1 MRIHSVLQK
10 SLAGA
15 QGGSTQGRGK
25 MGKDDG
31 VELEADVGFKDGKK
45 EVFSPHG
52 LSDRQDSNRSSH
64 VDEDAQVFS
73 FGLPH
78 MSCSQLRHAEGFEV
92 HFCAARL
99 GCLGL

>member
-1 MRIHSVLQK
+1 
-10 SLAGA
+10 
-15 QGGSTQGRGK
+15 

-64 VDEDAQVFS
+64 VDEDAQVFP
-73 FGLPH
+73 FGIPH
-78 MSCSQLRHAEGFEV
+78 VSCSQLPHAECSEV
-92 HFCAARL
+92 HLGAARL